1 MTRLPVLLLVWLGLW
16 GLETACLVA
25 QSEPALPA
33 AGADSAG
40 QALPEGALY
49 RLGTLEPDAPPEK
62 GHQAGV
68 YRVMFSPDGKRL
80 ISRGMDHTV
89 RIWDLEHPPRHL
101 RLEAGKPI
109 ALSPQGKLLATG
121 GVGEAVAIWSL
132 PEGKELL
139 TLPTSADLLHFAA
152 EDRLLLLSRGVLS
165 WYHPRT
171 GRKLGKDLLVRLAVP
186 LAVSADGHHLA
197 YLISQYN
204 HNVQVTTLNRQQT
217 TRTFTG
223 KQNRPICA
231 AFSPGA
237 TLLAC
242 GGRDRMTHVWE
253 VATGRLLYKLA
264 GQQGPI
270 QAVAFSPDGAL
281 LATASWDT
289 TVALWETATGQ
300 QVALLRGHRKHVAA
314 VAFSPEGRRLASGS
328 TDRTILV
335 WDVSRILLG
344 RTSDATEPLSKEQ
357 FQQLWQ
363 QLASEDAAQAY
374 AAIGRLIRGREQ
386 TIRFLKQQLAS
397 LLESDQLKRIEEL
410 IAQLDAPQYMVR
422 ERATRE
428 LMQLLAVARPRLE
441 EELQQTLSAEVRFR
455 LRKILSLKAPK
466 PVYSSQQVHQ
476 LIRTIQVL
484 KRIDT
489 PESRHLLQLLARR
502 VPDPRVMKE
511 ARDALKRLGLSES
524 Q

>member
-1 MTRLPVLLLVWLGLW
+1 MTRLPVVLLVWLGLW
-16 GLETACLVA
+16 GLETAPLVA
-25 QSEPALPA
+25 QPEPASPS
-33 AGADSAG
+33 GADSPAE
-40 QALPEGALY
+40 ALPSGALY
-49 RLGTLEPDAPPEK
+49 RLGTLDADAPPEK

-101 RLEAGKPI
+101 RLEAGKPM
-109 ALSPQGKLLATG
+109 ALSPRGKLLATG

-152 EDRLLLLSRGVLS
+152 EDRLLFLSRGVLS
-165 WYHPRT
+165 WYDPRT
-171 GRKLGKDLLVRLAVP
+171 GRKLGKDLLIRLAVP
-186 LAVSADGHHLA
+186 LAFSADGHYLA

-204 HNVQVTTLNRQQT
+204 HNVQVTTLTQPQS
-217 TRTFTG
+217 TRMFTG
-223 KQNRPICA
+223 KRNRPICA

-242 GGRDRMTHVWE
+242 GGRDRTTHVWE

-270 QAVAFSPDGAL
+270 QSVAFSPDGAL

-300 QVALLRGHRKHVAA
+300 RVALLRGHRKHVAA
-314 VAFSPEGRRLASGS
+314 VAFSPDGRRLASGS
-328 TDRTILV
+328 TDRTILI

-344 RTSDATEPLSKEQ
+344 RTPDATEPLSKEQ

-363 QLASEDAAQAY
+363 QLASADAALAY
-374 AAIGRLIRGREQ
+374 AAIGRLIGGREQ
-386 TIRFLKQQLAS
+386 TVRFLKQQMAA
-397 LLESDQLKRIEEL
+397 LLETDQLERVEEL
-410 IAQLDAPQYMVR
+410 LGQLDAPQYMVR

-466 PVYSSQQVHQ
+466 SVYSSDQVRRF
-476 LIRTIQVL
+476 IRLVQVL

-489 PESRHLLQLLARR
+489 PESRQLLQLMARR

-511 ARDALKRLGLSES
+511 ARDALKWFGPSGG